1 MTDATGFVP
10 PPYPQDRLG
19 AFRRL
24 ADALPGGVVDVSVGN
39 PVDPTPPLA
48 LDALTAAAGAATKY
62 PASIGSLELRAA
74 AADYLTRRTAVA
86 VDPDALIAAVGT
98 KEFVASLPRYLALRT
113 PGRDTVLY
121 PAVSYPTYAMGAQL
135 AGLRAVPVPVDDQ
148 WHLDLSRISDD
159 DAARALVL
167 WVNEPSNP
175 TSTVASDDDLARY
188 ATWGR
193 ERGVLVASDEC
204 YFEFAATPTG
214 EKHPPATMLSADNTG
229 VLAVHS
235 MSKRSN
241 MAGLRCGF
249 ITGDSEVVQYLGEVR
264 KHAGLMVPIP
274 VQAAAAAALGDDAS
288 VDEQFERYARRRDRA
303 AKALA
308 DVGIVHDGGPMVF
321 YLWLRTVDELDDGWE
336 LAGRFAESGTLVAPG
351 DLYGP
356 AGADHVRFSLAVPD
370 DRLDLALE
378 RITERAAR

>member
-1 MTDATGFVP
+1 MTDAVPFVP

-39 PVDPTPPLA
+39 PIDETPRA
-48 LDALTAAAGAATKY
+48 AVDALTAAAGAATMY
-62 PASIGSLELRAA
+62 PASIGSPALRGAA
-74 AADYLTRRTAVA
+74 AAYLTRRTGVA
-86 VDPDALIAAVGT
+86 VDADAVIAAVGT
-98 KEFVASLPRYLALRT
+98 KEFVASLPRFLHLRT

-148 WHLDLSRISDD
+148 WHLDLSRISAD

-175 TSTVASDDDLARY
+175 TSTVASNDALARY
-188 ATWGR
+188 AAWGR

-204 YFEFAATPTG
+204 YFEFAATAEG
-214 EKHPPATMLSADNTG
+214 EKAPPATMLHAGTDG

-241 MAGLRCGF
+241 MAGMRCGF
-249 ITGDSEVVQYLGEVR
+249 ITGDADVVGYLGEVR

-274 VQAAAAAALGDDAS
+274 IQAAATAALGDDAP
-288 VDEQFERYARRRDRA
+288 VDAQFERYARRRARA
-303 AKALA
+303 AAALA
-308 DVGIVHDGGPMVF
+308 ELGIVHDGGPMVF
-321 YLWLRTVDELDDGWE
+321 YLWLRAVDELDDGWE
-336 LAGRFAESGTLVAPG
+336 LAARFAEAGTLVAPG

-370 DRLDLALE
+370 DRLELALE
-378 RITERAAR
+378 RLAERTPG